1 MAKVLKAELFQSLPK
16 VQVDEEKISQELLK
30 ELKEFN
36 KKIVVLDDDP
46 TGTQTVHDISVYTE
60 WTEDTLTQGFNEEN
74 SEFYVLTNSRAFTQD
89 YTRQVHTDI
98 AKRVSDVA
106 KATGKDFIIISR
118 SDSTLRGHY
127 PLETKTLKETLETNG
142 APVIDGEVLMPFF
155 KEGGRFTIGNVHYV
169 QEGEYLVPAN
179 ETEFA
184 QDSTFGYKA
193 ATMPEYIEEKTGG
206 AFKADSVT
214 CISLEDLRA
223 GNVDAIAQ
231 QLVAVHDFNKVIVN
245 CTDYIDVKVF
255 ALALLKAMREGRHF
269 MFRSAAAL
277 TKVLGGVSDKE
288 LLTKDE
294 LVVKGNTNGGLI
306 IIGSHVKKTTQ
317 QLEKLQELDSIEF
330 IEFNHLMVLES
341 DEKLEAEIERVIKK
355 TEDNIKHGVTT
366 AVMTGRKLLKMDTKE
381 DSLRVSVK
389 ISDALVQI
397 VNRLTIQPKFIIS
410 KGGITSSDVATKGLH
425 IKKAL
430 VLGQVAPGIPAWKAG
445 SESKFPGMSYVVFP
459 GNVGEVT
466 TLRDVVAIMNA

>member
-466 TLRDVVAIMNA
+466 TLRDVVAMMNV

>member
-425 IKKAL
+425 IKKPWFWARL
-430 VLGQVAPGIPAWKAG
+430 LRGFLPGKPAVKA
-445 SESKFPGMSYVVFP
+445 SSRV
-459 GNVGEVT
+459 
-466 TLRDVVAIMNA
+466 

>member
-1 MAKVLKAELFQSLPK
+1 M
-16 VQVDEEKISQELLK
+16 
-30 ELKEFN
+30 
-36 KKIVVLDDDP
+36 
-46 TGTQTVHDISVYTE
+46 
-60 WTEDTLTQGFNEEN
+60 
-74 SEFYVLTNSRAFTQD
+74 
-89 YTRQVHTDI
+89 
-98 AKRVSDVA
+98 SDVA

-127 PLETKTLKETLETNG
+127 PLETKTLKETLEANG

-277 TKVLGGVSDKE
+277 TKVLGGVFDKE

-466 TLRDVVAIMNA
+466 TLRDVVAMMNA

>member
-127 PLETKTLKETLETNG
+127 PLETKTLKETLEANG

-155 KEGGRFTIGNVHYV
+155 KEGGRFTIGNVHDV

-466 TLRDVVAIMNA
+466 TLRDVVAMMNA

>member
-127 PLETKTLKETLETNG
+127 PLETKTLKETLEANG

-410 KGGITSSDVATKGLH
+410 KGGVTSSDVATKGLH

-466 TLRDVVAIMNA
+466 TLRDVVAMMNA

>member
-355 TEDNIKHGVTT
+355 TEDNIKHGLTT

-466 TLRDVVAIMNA
+466 TLRDVVAMMNA

>member
-397 VNRLTIQPKFIIS
+397 VNCLTIQPKFIIS

-466 TLRDVVAIMNA
+466 TLRDVVAMMNA

>member
-127 PLETKTLKETLETNG
+127 PLETKTLKETLEANG

-381 DSLRVSVK
+381 DSLRVFVK

-466 TLRDVVAIMNA
+466 TLRDVVAMMNA

>member
-1 MAKVLKAELFQSLPK
+1 
-16 VQVDEEKISQELLK
+16 
-30 ELKEFN
+30 
-36 KKIVVLDDDP
+36 
-46 TGTQTVHDISVYTE
+46 
-60 WTEDTLTQGFNEEN
+60 
-74 SEFYVLTNSRAFTQD
+74 
-89 YTRQVHTDI
+89 
-98 AKRVSDVA
+98 
-106 KATGKDFIIISR
+106 
-118 SDSTLRGHY
+118 
-127 PLETKTLKETLETNG
+127 
-142 APVIDGEVLMPFF
+142 

>member
-127 PLETKTLKETLETNG
+127 PLETKTLKETLEANG

-466 TLRDVVAIMNA
+466 TLRDVVAMMNA

>member
-466 TLRDVVAIMNA
+466 TLRDVVAMMNA

>member
-127 PLETKTLKETLETNG
+127 PLETKTLKETLEANG

-255 ALALLKAMREGRHF
+255 ALALLKEIGRASC
-269 MFRSAAAL
+269 R
-277 TKVLGGVSDKE
+277 
-288 LLTKDE
+288 
-294 LVVKGNTNGGLI
+294 
-306 IIGSHVKKTTQ
+306 
-317 QLEKLQELDSIEF
+317 
-330 IEFNHLMVLES
+330 
-341 DEKLEAEIERVIKK
+341 ERV
-355 TEDNIKHGVTT
+355 
-366 AVMTGRKLLKMDTKE
+366 
-381 DSLRVSVK
+381 
-389 ISDALVQI
+389 
-397 VNRLTIQPKFIIS
+397 
-410 KGGITSSDVATKGLH
+410 
-425 IKKAL
+425 
-430 VLGQVAPGIPAWKAG
+430 
-445 SESKFPGMSYVVFP
+445 
-459 GNVGEVT
+459 
-466 TLRDVVAIMNA
+466 

>member
-74 SEFYVLTNSRAFTQD
+74 SEFYVLTNSRAFTQA

-127 PLETKTLKETLETNG
+127 PLETKTLKETLEANG

-466 TLRDVVAIMNA
+466 TLRDVVAMMNA

>member
-118 SDSTLRGHY
+118 CDSTLRGHY
-127 PLETKTLKETLETNG
+127 PLETKTLKETLEANG

-466 TLRDVVAIMNA
+466 TLRDVVAMMNA

>member
-184 QDSTFGYKA
+184 QDGTFGYKA

-466 TLRDVVAIMNA
+466 TLRDVVAMMNA

>member
-288 LLTKDE
+288 VLTKDE

-466 TLRDVVAIMNA
+466 TLRDVVAMMNA

>member
-1 MAKVLKAELFQSLPK
+1 MAKVLKEEVFRTLPA
-16 VQVDEEKISQELLK
+16 VQVNEEEITKELLK
-30 ELKEFN
+30 ELQEFH

-60 WTEDTLTQGFNEEN
+60 WTEDALTQGFDEAN
-74 SEFYVLTNSRAFTQD
+74 SEFYVLTNSRAFS
-89 YTRQVHTDI
+89 RQHTTEVHQTIAQRVSAI
-98 AKRVSDVA
+98 AK
-106 KATGKDFIIISR
+106 KTGKDFIVISR

-127 PLETKTLKETLETNG
+127 PLETQVLKDTLEANG

-184 QDSTFGYKA
+184 QDSTFGYTA

-206 AFKADSVT
+206 AYKADSVT
-214 CISLEDLRA
+214 CIALEDLRA
-223 GNVDAIAQ
+223 GNIDKVAAQ
-231 QLVAVHDFNKVIVN
+231 LEAVHDFNKVIVN

-255 ALALLKAMREGRHF
+255 ALALLKAMKAGRHF

-277 TKVLGGVSDKE
+277 TKVLGGVSDKP
-288 LLTKDE
+288 LLTKEE
-294 LVVKGNTNGGLI
+294 LVVAGNTNGGLI

-317 QLEKLQELDSIEF
+317 QLEKLKELDNIDF

-341 DEKLEAEIERVIKK
+341 DEKLEEEIQRVIDK
-355 TEDNIKHGVTT
+355 TEANLKKGITT

-381 DSLRVSVK
+381 ESLRVSVK
-389 ISDALVQI
+389 ISDALVSI
-397 VNRLTIQPKFIIS
+397 VTRLSVQPKFIIA
-410 KGGITSSDVATKGLH
+410 KGGITSSDVATKGLS

-459 GNVGEVT
+459 GNVGAVT
-466 TLRDVVAIMNA
+466 TLRDVVAMMNA

>member
-16 VQVDEEKISQELLK
+16 VQVNEEKISQELLK

-127 PLETKTLKETLETNG
+127 PLETKTLKETLEANG

-466 TLRDVVAIMNA
+466 TLRDVVAMMNA

>member
-1 MAKVLKAELFQSLPK
+1 M
-16 VQVDEEKISQELLK
+16 
-30 ELKEFN
+30 
-36 KKIVVLDDDP
+36 LDDDP

-466 TLRDVVAIMNA
+466 TLRDVVAMMNA